1 MRTNMECQ
9 ILKHKNYWQNYFK
22 TIVFIS
28 SFLVLFC
35 FHSFSQL
42 PTVSILGDSYST
54 FEGYTTP
61 LENEQWYFKTKRDRT
76 DVEKVEQT
84 WWWILCDEYGLQ
96 LEINN
101 SYSGS
106 TISYSGYYGRDY
118 KDRSFIT
125 RAPNIGNP
133 DIILVFGATND
144 DWAGAP
150 LGTLKYEGWSE
161 EDLYFFRP
169 AMTYLANYLT
179 DNHPKAKIY
188 FIVND
193 CLKDEITATIRE
205 VCNHYGI
212 SVVEL
217 RNIAK
222 KTSHPTVAG
231 MRQIAEQV
239 GTALKP
245 KE

>member
-1 MRTNMECQ
+1 MISEED
-9 ILKHKNYWQNYFK
+9 KYKKDSFFKNL
-22 TIVFIS
+22 VFIVI
-28 SFLVLFC
+28 FLIGFWGI
-35 FHSFSQL
+35 SFSQL

-61 LENEQWYFKTKRDRT
+61 LENEQWYLKTKRDRT

-84 WWWILCDEYGLQ
+84 WWWILCDEYELQ

-118 KDRSFIT
+118 MDRSFIT

-150 LGTLKYEGWSE
+150 LGTLKYENWTD
-161 EDLYFFRP
+161 EDLYSFRP
-169 AMTYLANYLT
+169 AMTYLANFLT
-179 DNHPKAKIY
+179 ETHPKASIY

-193 CLKDEITATIRE
+193 CLKTEITETIRE
-205 VCNHYGI
+205 VCKHYGI
-212 SVVEL
+212 TVIEL
-217 RNIAK
+217 QNIAK

-239 GTALKP
+239 GKVLKT

>member
-1 MRTNMECQ
+1 MRRNSLP
-9 ILKHKNYWQNYFK
+9 ILQSVRTIAVLLAIVIGSFVTSAFAQNK
-22 TIVFIS
+22 PTI
-28 SFLVLFC
+28 
-35 FHSFSQL
+35 
-42 PTVSILGDSYST
+42 SILGDSYST

-61 LENEQWYFKTKRDRT
+61 LENEQWYFKTKHDRT

-84 WWWILCDEYGLQ
+84 WWWILCEENGLQ
-96 LEINN
+96 LDINN

-150 LGTLKYEGWSE
+150 LGTPKYEDWTE
-161 EDLYFFRP
+161 EDLYFFCP
-169 AMTYLANYLT
+169 AMTYLASFLCE
-179 DNHPKAKIY
+179 NHPEAKIY

-193 CLKDEITATIRE
+193 CLKDEITSTIRE

-212 SVVEL
+212 SVIEL
-217 RNIAK
+217 KNIAK
-222 KTSHPTVAG
+222 KTSHPTVEG

-239 GTALKP
+239 GNALKP

>member
-1 MRTNMECQ
+1 M
-9 ILKHKNYWQNYFK
+9 
-22 TIVFIS
+22 
-28 SFLVLFC
+28 LFR
-35 FHSFSQL
+35 S
-42 PTVSILGDSYST
+42 
-54 FEGYTTP
+54 
-61 LENEQWYFKTKRDRT
+61 DRT

-84 WWWILCDEYGLQ
+84 WWWILCEEYGLQ

-161 EDLYFFRP
+161 EDLYSFCP

-179 DNHPKAKIY
+179 KNHPKAKIY

-193 CLKDEITATIRE
+193 CLKDEITSTIRE

-217 RNIAK
+217 KNIAK
-222 KTSHPTVAG
+222 KTSHPTIAG
-231 MRQIAEQV
+231 MKQIAEQV
-239 GTALKP
+239 GNALKS

>member
-1 MRTNMECQ
+1 MKYSKVKYRTDFY
-9 ILKHKNYWQNYFK
+9 IKN
-22 TIVFIS
+22 IVLIVI
-28 SFLVLFC
+28 FLMLFSLP
-35 FHSFSQL
+35 SFSQL

-84 WWWILCDEYGLQ
+84 WWWILCEENGLQ

-150 LGTLKYEGWSE
+150 LGTLKYEDWTDN
-161 EDLYFFRP
+161 DLYSFCP
-169 AMTYLANYLT
+169 AMTYLASYLCE
-179 DNHPKAKIY
+179 NHPQAKIY

-193 CLKDEITATIRE
+193 CLKDEITSNIRE
-205 VCNHYGI
+205 ACNHYGI

-217 RNIAK
+217 KNIAK

-239 GTALKP
+239 GDALKP

>member
-1 MRTNMECQ
+1 
-9 ILKHKNYWQNYFK
+9 
-22 TIVFIS
+22 
-28 SFLVLFC
+28 
-35 FHSFSQL
+35 
-42 PTVSILGDSYST
+42 
-54 FEGYTTP
+54 P

-217 RNIAK
+217 KNIAK

>member
-1 MRTNMECQ
+1 MKRNSLP
-9 ILKHKNYWQNYFK
+9 ILKSIRSIAILLAF
-22 TIVFIS
+22 TIYAIATPIS
-28 SFLVLFC
+28 A
-35 FHSFSQL
+35 QEM

-84 WWWILCDEYGLQ
+84 WWWILCNEYNLK

-118 KDRSFIT
+118 RDRSFIT

-133 DIILVFGATND
+133 DIILVFGGTND

-150 LGTLKYEGWSE
+150 LDTLKYKGWTD
-161 EDLYFFRP
+161 EDLYSFRP
-169 AMTYLANYLT
+169 ATAYLANYLHE
-179 DNHPKAKIY
+179 NHPKAKTY

-193 CLKDEITATIRE
+193 CLKDEITETIRE
-205 VCNHYGI
+205 VCRHYGFECI
-212 SVVEL
+212 EL
-217 RNIAK
+217 KGIAK
-222 KTSHPTVAG
+222 KTGHPDIVG

-239 GTALKP
+239 GKAITN

>member
-1 MRTNMECQ
+1 MEK
-9 ILKHKNYWQNYFK
+9 ISR
-22 TIVFIS
+22 IVRIFVAFGI
-28 SFLVLFC
+28 VALFSLQA
-35 FHSFSQL
+35 FAQDK

-144 DWAGAP
+144 DWASAP
-150 LGTLKYEGWSE
+150 LGTLKYEGWTD
-161 EDLYFFRP
+161 EDLYSFRP
-169 AMTYLANYLT
+169 AMTYLANFLT
-179 DNHPKAKIY
+179 ENHPKASIY

-193 CLKDEITATIRE
+193 CLKAEIIETIRE
-205 VCNHYGI
+205 VCKHYGI
-212 SVVEL
+212 SVIEL
-217 RNIAK
+217 QNIAK

-239 GTALKP
+239 GKVLKP

>member
-1 MRTNMECQ
+1 MKYSIVKYRNENL
-9 ILKHKNYWQNYFK
+9 IKN
-22 TIVFIS
+22 IVLIIM
-28 SFLVLFC
+28 FLMIFSLP
-35 FHSFSQL
+35 SFSQH

-84 WWWILCDEYGLQ
+84 WWWILCNEYGLQ

-125 RAPNIGNP
+125 RAPNIDNP

-144 DWAGAP
+144 DWAGVP
-150 LGTLKYEGWSE
+150 LGTLKYEDWTE
-161 EDLYFFRP
+161 EDLYSFRP
-169 AMTYLANYLT
+169 AMTYLASYLCE
-179 DNHPKAKIY
+179 NHPKASIY

-193 CLKDEITATIRE
+193 CLKTEITETISE
-205 VCNHYGI
+205 VCKHYGI
-212 SVVEL
+212 TVIEL
-217 RNIAK
+217 QNIAK
-222 KTSHPTVAG
+222 KTSHPTIAG

-239 GTALKP
+239 GKVLKP

>member
-1 MRTNMECQ
+1 MERQ
-9 ILKHKNYWQNYFK
+9 ILKHKNYWHNYFK

-61 LENEQWYFKTKRDRT
+61 QENEQWYFKTKRDRT

-161 EDLYFFRP
+161 EDLYSFRP

-179 DNHPKAKIY
+179 DNHPKSKIY

-217 RNIAK
+217 KNIAK

>member
-1 MRTNMECQ
+1 MQLN
-9 ILKHKNYWQNYFK
+9 NYIK
-22 TIVFIS
+22 TISFYVVF
-28 SFLVLFC
+28 LLLFC
-35 FHSFSQL
+35 FQSFSQQ

-54 FEGYTTP
+54 IEGYTTP
-61 LENEQWYFKTKRDRT
+61 LENEQWYFKTKRDCT

-84 WWWILCDEYGLQ
+84 WWWILCEEYGLQ
-96 LEINN
+96 LDINN

-106 TISYSGYYGRDY
+106 TISFSGYYGRDY

-150 LGTLKYEGWSE
+150 LGTLKYDGWTD
-161 EDLYFFRP
+161 EDLYSFRP
-169 AMTYLANYLT
+169 AMTYLANCL
-179 DNHPKAKIY
+179 NESHPKASIY

-193 CLKDEITATIRE
+193 CLKSEITETIRE
-205 VCNHYGI
+205 VCKHYGI
-212 SVVEL
+212 TVIEL
-217 RNIAK
+217 QNIAK
-222 KTSHPTVAG
+222 KNSHPTITG

-239 GTALKP
+239 GKVLKS

>member
-1 MRTNMECQ
+1 MEK
-9 ILKHKNYWQNYFK
+9 ISRIIRIFVVFG
-22 TIVFIS
+22 IVA
-28 SFLVLFC
+28 LFSLQV
-35 FHSFSQL
+35 FAQDK

-61 LENEQWYFKTKRDRT
+61 QENEQWYFKTKRDRT

-96 LEINN
+96 LDINN

-161 EDLYFFRP
+161 EDLYSFRP
-169 AMTYLANYLT
+169 AMTYLANFLT
-179 DNHPKAKIY
+179 KNHPKASIY

-193 CLKDEITATIRE
+193 CLKSEITETIRE
-205 VCNHYGI
+205 VCKHYGI
-212 SVVEL
+212 TVIEL
-217 RNIAK
+217 QNIAK

-239 GTALKP
+239 GKVLKT